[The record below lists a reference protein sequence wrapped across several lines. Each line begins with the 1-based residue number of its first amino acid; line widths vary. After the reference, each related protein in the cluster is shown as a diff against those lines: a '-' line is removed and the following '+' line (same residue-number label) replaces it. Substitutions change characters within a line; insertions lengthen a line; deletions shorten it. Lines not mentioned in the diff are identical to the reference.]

1 MNTAWKTFGKT
12 VRIREWCVNNK
23 NHMTRVLVSAGI
35 WVGQKTFQLLTKNK
49 FYSVTLR
56 SKFINMLIQKSDE
69 HKERIMT
76 ELSSNKESIKV
87 NSHILRKCG
96 TSRQTDNQY
105 AGIIVELNANKYQ
118 IHFMRNLK
126 GMVACLYF
134 HRNSGHSC
142 NWWHWFYLRK
152 Q

>member
-1 MNTAWKTFGKT
+1 M
-12 VRIREWCVNNK
+12 
-23 NHMTRVLVSAGI
+23 
-35 WVGQKTFQLLTKNK
+35 
-49 FYSVTLR
+49 TLR

-105 AGIIVELNANKYQ
+105 AGNIVELNANKYQ
-118 IHFMRNLK
+118 IHFMRNQK
-126 GMVACLYF
+126 REGGMFVFSQKFRTQLQ
-134 HRNSGHSC
+134 
-142 NWWHWFYLRK
+142 LITLVLP
-152 Q
+152 